1 MNLPKKVRDAV
12 IKLFNGSF
20 HSLFIDMNFWP
31 HFSQGKKWGEG
42 WLHKEG
48 VEDPGMGEGVLT
60 SKWSVTGLFLCCTVG
75 GMEDVLVT

>member
-31 HFSQGKKWGEG
+31 HFSQGKKGGG

-48 VEDPGMGEGVLT
+48 VEGPGIGGRGVNY
-60 SKWSVTGLFLCCTVG
+60 KWSVTGLFLCCTVG